1 MIIELKNDPLPAR
14 KRWYGGRRP
23 TSPIREALELM
34 QVGHCF
40 YVPYTKQKLNLISST
55 ATIIK
60 AKTGKRF
67 ATRKIEGENET
78 KLGVWRIA

>member
-1 MIIELKNDPLPAR
+1 
-14 KRWYGGRRP
+14 
-23 TSPIREALELM
+23 M